1 MTSATRTILL
11 FGAVWTALCLFGFC
25 AAARSQTASQ
35 PAAPTTL
42 SAVAAATAQVS
53 SPSVTLK
60 WDPVT
65 TMDDGT
71 PIPAN
76 AAVSYNLYG
85 GHAATG
91 PWAAAI
97 NLLGTSTIRNG
108 VALGP
113 LCYYLTAL
121 VNGKESLPTMTQ
133 CLNVTATPSSVP
145 SAPTN
150 LVVTQN

>member
-1 MTSATRTILL
+1 MRFFALILFCVVTL
-11 FGAVWTALCLFGFC
+11 AFG
-25 AAARSQTASQ
+25 QT
-35 PAAPTTL
+35 PAPAPGAPQTL
-42 SAVAAATAQVS
+42 SAVAAATAQAN
-53 SPSVTLK
+53 SPSVTLR

-65 TMDDGT
+65 TMDDGS

-85 GHAATG
+85 SHSATG

-97 NLLGTSTIRNG
+97 NLLGTSTVRNG

-121 VNGKESLPTMTQ
+121 VNGKESLPTATA
-133 CLNVTATPSSVP
+133 CINVTATPSSVP
-145 SAPTN
+145 SSPTN
-150 LVVTQN
+150 LTVSQNQ